1 MMMNTKE
8 NIVQLDSRL
17 RAAASFVR
25 QNAVVADIGTD
36 HAYLPIYLIQSGIAK
51 SAVAADIN
59 AGPLERAKSDAARY
73 SMGDELSFCLSDG
86 LCGIDL
92 EGKGITDIV
101 ICGMGGELIARIV
114 GESEY
119 TKKKGVRL
127 ILQPMT
133 AADDLRA
140 FLDSAGYAVIGEK
153 LAAAAGKI
161 YCCIAAEYDGIRRTS
176 TPAELLLGKK
186 NIENREPLFKD
197 YAAGIAKK
205 LDTRISGLKTGGH
218 DCTAEEE
225 CRADI
230 RKIMEETL

>member
-1 MMMNTKE
+1 MNNKE
-8 NIVQLDSRL
+8 NIVRLDSRL
-17 RAAASFVR
+17 AAAASFVR
-25 QNAVVADIGTD
+25 QGASAADIGTD

-59 AGPLERAKSDAARY
+59 RGPLERAKADAARY
-73 SMGDELSFCLSDG
+73 SMGNQLSFCLSDG
-86 LCGIDL
+86 LRGIDL
-92 EGKGITDIV
+92 EGLGITDII

-119 TKKKGVRL
+119 TKNPAVRL

-140 FLDSAGYAVIGEK
+140 FLDNAGYNIIDEK
-153 LAAAAGKI
+153 ISSAAGKT
-161 YCCIAAEYDGIRRTS
+161 YCCICAEYDGVKRTS

-186 NIENREPLFKD
+186 NIEKREPLFEK
-197 YAAGIAKK
+197 YAAGILKK
-205 LDTRISGLKTGGH
+205 LDTRINGLKTGGH
-218 DCTAEEE
+218 DCSADEE

-230 RKIMEETL
+230 KRIMEDPT